1 MPRLVSVLIKRI
13 DPLSGA
19 PSIFSSSLTLSFT
32 ACLIL
37 SFRFSSSFYCD
48 TETNMGS
55 HTSDENI
62 YLLARDEAE
71 TERYVPL
78 ALKCALLE
86 LAFNRETR
94 KPLPLEVT
102 PFSGVSLSY
111 HSQHIISTLRH
122 APSPSTPPVSHTV
135 TLCRATYPC
144 QCQLSQQVPWAQV
157 DVDGANAGVPTVWNP
172 ICATS
177 TFLQPVSTADQSTDA
192 TVDVD
197 VDGLWLIT
205 DGAAD
210 FSSLD
215 STNSIDFCWQS
226 PEMN

>member
-1 MPRLVSVLIKRI
+1 MIPF
-13 DPLSGA
+13 SGA

-32 ACLIL
+32 ACLVLIL
-37 SFRFSSSFYCD
+37 RFSSSLYCD

-86 LAFNRETR
+86 PAFNRETR

-122 APSPSTPPVSHTV
+122 APSPSTPPASHTV
-135 TLCRATYPC
+135 TVCWATYPC
-144 QCQLSQQVPWAQV
+144 QCQLSQQVPWAPRWMLMGPCRGP
-157 DVDGANAGVPTVWNP
+157 D
-172 ICATS
+172 S
-177 TFLQPVSTADQSTDA
+177 
-192 TVDVD
+192 
-197 VDGLWLIT
+197 
-205 DGAAD
+205 AASNLRHVH
-210 FSSLD
+210 FSAARFYCRSVYRCD
-215 STNSIDFCWQS
+215 C
-226 PEMN
+226 